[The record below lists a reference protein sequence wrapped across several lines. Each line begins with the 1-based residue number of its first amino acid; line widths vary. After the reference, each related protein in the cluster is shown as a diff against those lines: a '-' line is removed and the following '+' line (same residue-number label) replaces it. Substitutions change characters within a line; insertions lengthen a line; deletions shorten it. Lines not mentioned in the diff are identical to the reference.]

1 MAPFYSAARDAPG
14 VGPEVVDDLVEELCV
29 DEAGGEG
36 VGGGAQR
43 RGPGPTRGRGGG
55 AGAVGIVPFGGE
67 STRILLGTVKEVR
80 DNGEEERGSSV
91 GGGWWGSVW
100 DGM

>member
-43 RGPGPTRGRGGG
+43 RGPGPTRGRGG
-55 AGAVGIVPFGGE
+55 ALVP
-67 STRILLGTVKEVR
+67 
-80 DNGEEERGSSV
+80 
-91 GGGWWGSVW
+91 WGSCPLGERAHGSCW
-100 DGM
+100 EP